1 MSIYKPCDIR
11 GPQAKLSPELYR
23 CWGQAL
29 GEQVTGKAKFVV
41 GGDVRASTPQFL
53 AALAEGLCRAGVDVV
68 DVGQLPTPM
77 IYYAQRR
84 LQAAGCAIVTASHNP
99 AGQNGLKWMIGSTPP
114 TAADVARLR
123 AAAEQSR
130 AGGPEDGP
138 AKGEGSLLGED
149 PTENTVAYTPRTLD
163 VTFDYVAWLQETWV
177 DNLDAELRVVLDPR
191 HGCNAARARRYLQ
204 AVFPRCLFSAL
215 HDTVEA
221 DFGGLNPDCAK
232 AESLVEL
239 SRAVEHEGADLGIAF
254 DGDGDRVA
262 FVDGDGLQLTAEEAT
277 CVLLESLCSEAAGEK
292 FVHDLKFS
300 DRVVETARRLGAET
314 LAERSGHAF
323 IRRRMRETQA
333 LFGAEISGHY
343 FYRCL
348 DGGDDGLFTA
358 CWMIAWLAQSGRS
371 LAQQRRDCPPVFI
384 TPDLRV
390 PLEPA
395 RHAELIGRVRAA
407 WPSCRQSTL
416 DGVRVDFPD
425 GWALVRSSVTEAGL
439 TFRFEATDWKSLEQ
453 LVRQFCEPLGEVGE
467 QLGAAYGQA
476 MGLHCASSE

>member
-1 MSIYKPCDIR
+1 VSIYKPCDIR
-11 GPQAKLSPELYR
+11 GPKAKLSPALYR
-23 CWGQAL
+23 CWGQVL
-29 GEQVTGKAKFVV
+29 GGQVAAQAKFVV

-53 AALAEGLCRAGVDVV
+53 TALAEGLSLAGADVV

-84 LQAAGCAIVTASHNP
+84 LRAAGCAMVTASHNP

-130 AGGPEDGP
+130 AGDPENG
-138 AKGEGSLLGED
+138 GGGLLSED
-149 PTENTVAYTPRTLD
+149 PTENTAARAPRTLD
-163 VTFDYVAWLQETWV
+163 VTFDYVAWLQETWIDSV
-177 DNLDAELRVVLDPR
+177 DAELRVVLDPR

-215 HDTVEA
+215 HDTVEP
-221 DFGGLNPDCAK
+221 DFGGLSPDCAK
-232 AESLVEL
+232 AESLIEL
-239 SRAVEHEGADLGIAF
+239 ATAVEHERADLGIAF

-262 FVDGDGLQLTAEEAT
+262 FIDGDGLQLTAEEAT
-277 CVLLESLCSEAAGEK
+277 CVLLESFCSEAAGQK
-292 FVHDLKFS
+292 FVYDLKFS

-323 IRRRMRETQA
+323 LRRRMRETQA

-348 DGGDDGLFTA
+348 EGGDDGLFTA
-358 CWMIAWLAQSGRS
+358 CWMIAWLAQSRRS

-390 PLEPA
+390 PLEPT
-395 RHAELIGRVRAA
+395 RHAELIDRVRAV
-407 WPSCRQSTL
+407 WSGCRQSTL
-416 DGVRVDFPD
+416 DGVRIDFPE

-439 TFRFEATDWKSLEQ
+439 TFRFEATDWKPLEQ
-453 LVRQFCEPLGEVGE
+453 LVKRFCTPLGDVGE
-467 QLGAAYGQA
+467 RLWAVYGQA
-476 MGLHCASSE
+476 MGIHCDSSE